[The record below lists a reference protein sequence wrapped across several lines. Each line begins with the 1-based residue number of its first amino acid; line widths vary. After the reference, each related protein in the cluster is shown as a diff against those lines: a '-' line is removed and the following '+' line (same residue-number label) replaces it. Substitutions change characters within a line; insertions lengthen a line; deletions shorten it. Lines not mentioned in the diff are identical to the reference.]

1 MAPAWLLSFAV
12 QLGTALAKWAVSE
25 SVTQLKEAEERAE
38 KERLDGIRNG
48 DNAKKYHA
56 AKTRAEQIR
65 AAVDLLNRNDT

>member
-25 SVTQLKEAEERAE
+25 SISQLQQAQERAE
-38 KERLDGIRNG
+38 QERLSGVRNG
-48 DNAKKYHA
+48 ENAKKYHD
-56 AKTRAEQIR
+56 AKTRADQIR